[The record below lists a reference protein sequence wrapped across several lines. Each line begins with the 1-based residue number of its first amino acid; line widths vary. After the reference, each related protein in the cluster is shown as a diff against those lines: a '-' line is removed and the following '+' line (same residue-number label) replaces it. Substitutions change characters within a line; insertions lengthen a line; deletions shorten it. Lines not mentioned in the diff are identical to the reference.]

1 MHLFSCH
8 RLAVFVSLLLFISFN
23 LIGCATY
30 QGKVAQARSALI
42 ERNYQ
47 KALNNL
53 RPLALENNGDQ
64 LVYLLDFATTL
75 QISGNYQESIKYFLM
90 ADRLSEQLDYQ
101 SISRQTGSMLLSE
114 EMNQYKGDTFEKI
127 FINAYL
133 AMNYLE
139 IGKFDDAL
147 IEARRINEKYLKHRH
162 DEKKAFELNSF
173 SKYLSAMIWE
183 ATRNYDDAYIGYNEA
198 FEIDPNIRPI
208 KRDLIR
214 TAKLARRMDTYKS
227 LKAKFPEVKEE
238 PSWYDKTKGEL
249 IIIYQQGWGPRKY
262 EPHYNDLHIPE
273 LAAVHSKTKMAS
285 LSIEGLENSKLN
297 STLIY
302 DVKSAAIQTLKEDM
316 APLIAKR
323 IAARVAKV
331 AASREIGKNN
341 KLLGDL
347 SIIAMT
353 LSDRA
358 DLRQWSMLPESI
370 QIIRTVLPEG
380 TYKFNLN
387 GLDESLLPTGESL
400 LNQEVHIKNGEKKFI
415 IWRSLK

>member
-1 MHLFSCH
+1 MQLFSRH
-8 RLAVFVSLLLFISFN
+8 GFTMLVSLILFLSSN

-47 KALNNL
+47 KALNDL
-53 RPLALENNGDQ
+53 RPLAMENNGDQ
-64 LVYLLDFATTL
+64 LVYLLDYATSL
-75 QISGNYQESIKYFLM
+75 QISGNYQESIKYFLI

-139 IGKFDDAL
+139 VGNFDDAL
-147 IEARRINEKYLKHRH
+147 IEARRINEKYLKFRH
-162 DEKKAFELNSF
+162 EEKKAFELNSF

-198 FEIDPNIRPI
+198 YEIDSNIGPI
-208 KRDLIR
+208 KKDLIR

-227 LKAKFPEVKEE
+227 LKAKFPEVKED
-238 PSWYDKTKGEL
+238 PSWFDKSKGEL

-273 LAAVHSKTKMAS
+273 LASVHSKTKVAS
-285 LSIEGLENSKLN
+285 LSIEGIENRKLN
-297 STLIY
+297 SILIY
-302 DVKSAAIQTLKEDM
+302 DVKSAAIQTLKDDM
-316 APLIAKR
+316 APLVAKR

-331 AASREIGKNN
+331 AASKEIGKNN

-380 TYKFNLN
+380 TYKFSLN
-387 GLDESLLPTGESL
+387 GLDEYFLPTGEDL